1 MGKGK
6 KDKLIVKFA
15 AFYFAIWFVFWLSL
29 NSVACGDV
37 NWNCSSFVLTCLGSK
52 VIAEI
57 SSGAGLFWFCG
68 GCFGV
73 FWVFSLRWRI
83 LLSQVGLKSMET
95 RTSVR

>member
-37 NWNCSSFVLTCLGSK
+37 NWNCSLCWPALGAK
-52 VIAEI
+52 
-57 SSGAGLFWFCG
+57 
-68 GCFGV
+68 
-73 FWVFSLRWRI
+73 
-83 LLSQVGLKSMET
+83 
-95 RTSVR
+95 